1 MTPHIL
7 VTGATG
13 FVGAHMVQQALRL
26 GWNVDGLK
34 RFNSPIAPANAIEQ
48 YYEGFENPDIAL
60 LSALKAELQPYA
72 DLGAGFSH
80 KTEVQKGTFQ
90 WIEGDALDVASLCDL
105 LAFPYDY
112 IIDTAALIS
121 FKSSEEEETLNTN
134 QLITRH
140 VVNACLVNK
149 RTRLVHVSSIAAL
162 GRPENNEAITIND
175 TWTDSPFNTPYAL
188 SKQLSEMEVWRGAHE
203 GLNVLVVNPGV
214 ILGYLPKKTS
224 SAQIINAANGFN
236 PIVPQGSNGFIFVED
251 LVYRTL
257 ELLKDEE
264 NWNCRHLMVSHNI
277 GFMDLFKAINKVS
290 HKNPFKFK
298 LKNPLFSLIYSFL
311 WILERL
317 SINLPI
323 STHLLKSTKKKS
335 VYDNRIGHTK
345 SRKFV

>member
-13 FVGAHMVQQALRL
+13 FVGTHMVQQALRL

-34 RFNSPIAPANAIEQ
+34 RFNSPIASAASIDQ
-48 YYEGFENPDIAL
+48 FYEGAEQPEISL
-60 LSALKAELQPYA
+60 LSALKAELQPYS
-72 DLGAGFSH
+72 DLGNYYSH
-80 KTEVQKGTFQ
+80 KPEVKKGKFQ
-90 WIEGDALDVASLCDL
+90 WIVTDALDVAELSDILN
-105 LAFPYDY
+105 FQYDY

-121 FKSSEEEETLNTN
+121 FKSSDEENTLNTN
-134 QLITRH
+134 QQITRN
-140 VVNACLVNK
+140 VVNACLFNK
-149 RTRLVHVSSIAAL
+149 CTHLVHVSSIAAL
-162 GRPENNEAITIND
+162 GRPENNEAITINE
-175 TWTDSPFNTPYAL
+175 TWADSPFNTPYAL

-203 GLNVLVVNPGV
+203 GLNVLIVNPGV
-214 ILGYLPKKTS
+214 ILGYHPKKTS
-224 SAQIINAANGFN
+224 SAQIINAANSIN

-257 ELLKDEE
+257 ELLKDNS

-277 GFMDLFKAINKVS
+277 GFMELFKAINRVS

-298 LKNPLFSLIYSFL
+298 LKNPLFSIIYTFL
-311 WILERL
+311 WILELL

-335 VYDNRIGHTK
+335 VYDNRIGHTQ